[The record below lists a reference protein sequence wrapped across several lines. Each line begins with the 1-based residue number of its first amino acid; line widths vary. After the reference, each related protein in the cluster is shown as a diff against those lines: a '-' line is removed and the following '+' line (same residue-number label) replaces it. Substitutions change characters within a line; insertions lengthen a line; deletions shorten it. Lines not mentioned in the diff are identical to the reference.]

1 VSYSNENSKGEEN
14 KKVFFQQVSITLGDR
29 DHQLRT
35 RSFFKKIIYFHFM
48 AGTLYIVRPT
58 VAAVHHIFQLQMER
72 VP

>member
-14 KKVFFQQVSITLGDR
+14 KKVFFQQ